1 VKLPTSVE
9 IVEVGPRDGLQN
21 EAVLVPAEQKI
32 LLLSKLASAGIRRFE
47 ATSFVSPKWIPQLA
61 DAEEVING
69 TRGNPQIVRG
79 GLVANERGY
88 NRALAAGVDE
98 IALVMSAT
106 EGHSRAN
113 LNRSVKEQ
121 LETFRTITERAK
133 SDGLYARVNIS
144 TVFGC
149 PFDGVPSLDRI
160 SELVAAIAR
169 LGIIEI
175 TLSDTIGVANPRQVL
190 DVFSSLRA
198 QHKKIR
204 FGAHFHDTRGLALA
218 NAVAALD
225 AGIELFDSSV
235 GGLGGCPY
243 APGASGNVAT
253 EDLVY
258 MFEAMGITTGI
269 SLPALLGASQFVE
282 GLVQHTLSARTKGD
296 LL

>member
-1 VKLPTSVE
+1 VKLPTLVE

-21 EAVLVPAEQKI
+21 EAVIVPAEQKI
-32 LLLSKLASAGIRRFE
+32 RLLRELASAGIRRFE

-69 TRGNPQIVRG
+69 TQGNPHIVRG

-88 NRALAAGVDE
+88 DRALAAGVDE
-98 IALVMSAT
+98 VALVISAT

-121 LETFRTITERAK
+121 LETFKVIIEHAK
-133 SDGLYARVNIS
+133 VDNMYVRVNIS

-149 PFDGVPSLDRI
+149 PFDGVPSLDRV
-160 SELVAAIAR
+160 SELVGAIAD
-169 LGIIEI
+169 LDIFEI
-175 TLSDTIGVANPRQVL
+175 TLSDTIGVANPRQVSE
-190 DVFSSLRA
+190 VFGALRERYG
-198 QHKKIR
+198 KVR
-204 FGAHFHDTRGLALA
+204 FGAHFHDTRGLATA

-225 AGIELFDSSV
+225 AGIELFDASI

-269 SLPALLGASQFVE
+269 SLSALLDVSQFVG
-282 GLVQHTLSARTKGD
+282 GLVQHEIYVRTRRE

>member
-1 VKLPTSVE
+1 
-9 IVEVGPRDGLQN
+9 VEVGPRDGLQN
-21 EAVLVPAEQKI
+21 EAVIVPAEQKI
-32 LLLSKLASAGIRRFE
+32 RLLKALVSAGIGRFE

-61 DAEEVING
+61 DAEEVIKG
-69 TRGNPQIVRG
+69 TRGNPHIVRG

-88 NRALAAGVDE
+88 DRALAAEVDE

-113 LNRSVKEQ
+113 LNRSIKAQ
-121 LETFRTITERAK
+121 LDTFRTITERAK
-133 SDGLYARVNIS
+133 ADGLYARVNIS
-144 TVFGC
+144 TIFGC

-160 SELVAAIAR
+160 SELVSAIAA
-169 LGIIEI
+169 LGITEI

-190 DVFSSLRA
+190 DVFSTLRA
-198 QHKKIR
+198 QQKKVR

-253 EDLVY
+253 EDLVH

-269 SLPALLGASQFVE
+269 SLPALLDASRFVG
-282 GLVQHTLSARTKGD
+282 GLVQHDLHARTRRE
-296 LL
+296 LLQE